1 MTEHSVDYG
10 ALLRK
15 TTAQKSPDLAPDADS
30 INAMLADAQAE
41 SSCNQEESWR
51 AEVDRESGTA
61 TEAPV
66 AGHGVE
72 AIPNQP
78 DPVASPKR
86 ARRRKPD
93 FKSLRDAWD
102 AALHPVTDSQ
112 THRELA
118 AALRPSKPEPFSPEN
133 FNFRCVKRLPRL
145 ADKLSNN

>member
-10 ALLRK
+10 ACFERPRLK
-15 TTAQKSPDLAPDADS
+15 KSPDLAPDADS
-30 INAMLADAQAE
+30 INTMLADAQAE

-51 AEVDRESGTA
+51 VEVDRESG
-61 TEAPV
+61 V
-66 AGHGVE
+66 NRSSGRRSGSE

-118 AALRPSKPEPFSPEN
+118 ALRPSKPEPFSPEN
-133 FNFRCVKRLPRL
+133 GSIFVV
-145 ADKLSNN
+145 